1 MSVGAILKL
10 IHVYLLATVKYFL
23 TFPYA
28 IIIGL
33 NYTQTIIAVTIGGIT
48 GFYFFYRLSGIV
60 IEYYYKHRGTIFSA
74 VRKYLRIDL
83 ARVMERRSSRKKPVF
98 NKRMRIFIKFK
109 KSYGLWGII
118 IATPILLSIPL
129 GAFLLNKYYSKQKN
143 IFAYMMISILGW
155 ALVFSTIFIILPKP
169 V

>member
-1 MSVGAILKL
+1 MSVGAIFKL

-28 IIIGL
+28 LIIGL
-33 NYTQTIIAVTIGGIT
+33 NYTQTIIAVTIGGIS
-48 GFYFFYRLSGIV
+48 GFYFFYRLSGIL
-60 IEYYYKHRGTIFSA
+60 IEYYYKHRGAVFSA
-74 VRKYLRIDL
+74 VKKYSGIDL
-83 ARVMERRSSRKKPVF
+83 ARFMERRSSRKKPIF
-98 NKRMRIFIKFK
+98 NKRIRIFVRFR

-118 IATPILLSIPL
+118 IATPILLSIPF

-143 IFAYMMISILGW
+143 IFAYMLISILGW